1 MKTFYSLRLFV
12 LASAFVLSC
21 VQVSAQLVD
30 CNAFLKGDYV
40 EVGINWNGAYGSSA
54 DAPAGYHPKGG
65 APVQND
71 SLCGGACGTMGKGL
85 GFVADPDKDGW
96 SVGTIPYF
104 GDYFLPGSPQEGWS
118 IQIDS
123 LRADAW
129 NQMGCGGSLMDPGLK
144 GHNISDTTIG
154 SVRRAIWRGMFD
166 SVEITQVTTLDTTAI
181 FFNVH
186 VIFKNRSHTVRNNV
200 YYLRTVDP
208 DNDEPEPGGS
218 FTTKNKI
225 EYQLPNP
232 LNAVLISAT
241 GNTGAYLGLG
251 TRDSIAKCFIIKSGL
266 APNKGVGANG
276 LDSMFG
282 RLGGIG
288 DTTVYQYQDSNTAD
302 QGIGL
307 VFQISTLNP
316 VPTDSVII
324 SYAYIFGGGR
334 GDVDSALSS
343 TVAPWALDTQAHT
356 NTGVNSLNN
365 SGLTIK
371 IYPNPFKNEI
381 AIKGASV
388 GDQVTIYDNM
398 GRKVQG
404 VFNIEND
411 KSANTFHL
419 PDMPVGIYILIVTD
433 SDGNIISKTPIQKQ

>member
-1 MKTFYSLRLFV
+1 MKTLYPLKLFV
-12 LASAFVLSC
+12 LAAFAFSGI
-21 VQVSAQLVD
+21 QVNAQLVD
-30 CNAFLKGDYV
+30 CNAFLKGNYV

-54 DAPAGYHPKGG
+54 DAPTGYHPKGG
-65 APVQND
+65 SAVGND
-71 SLCGGACGTMGKGL
+71 SLCGGACGTIGKGL

-96 SVGTIPYF
+96 TVGTIPYF

-123 LRADAW
+123 FRADAW

-144 GHNISDTTIG
+144 GHNVLDTTIG
-154 SVRRAIWRGMFD
+154 SVRKAIWRGMFD
-166 SVEITQVTTLDTTAI
+166 SVEIIQVTTLDTTAI

-200 YYLRTVDP
+200 YYLRTVDA
-208 DNDEPEPGGS
+208 DNDEPETGS

-232 LNAVLISAT
+232 LNAVLVSST
-241 GNTGAYLGLG
+241 GSSGAYLGLG

-266 APNKGVGANG
+266 SPNKGVGTNG

-282 RLGGIG
+282 RFGGKG
-288 DTTVYQYQDSNTAD
+288 DTTAYQYKDSITAD

-307 VFQISTLNP
+307 VFKISTLNP

-324 SYAYIFGGGR
+324 SYAYIFGGAR
-334 GDVDSALSS
+334 RDVDSALSS
-343 TVAPWALDTQAHT
+343 TVAPWALDTSTQS
-356 NTGVNSLNN
+356 NTGVSSLNTA
-365 SGLTIK
+365 GEDIK
-371 IYPNPFKNEI
+371 VFPNPFRNEI
-381 AIKGASV
+381 TITGASA
-388 GDQVTIYDNM
+388 GDQVSVYDNM
-398 GRKVQG
+398 GRRLQQI
-404 VFNIEND
+404 FNIEND

-419 PDMPVGIYILIVTD
+419 PNVPVGLYIMVVTD
-433 SDGNIISKTPIQKQ
+433 RNGNIISKRPLQKQ